1 MFCQGELPVLLQL
14 ETTSLLIFT
23 AKVLQLVLHLQ
34 PHVGRV
40 FWARRGEL
48 GDASGWEPCTNAR
61 TSHVEVTLPLLL
73 QIKPVVS
80 QYLKQKKLPY
90 NEDTYASRLRLFLQR
105 YEELMVHAPPIT
117 ELVGIQ

>member
-1 MFCQGELPVLLQL
+1 MPQAGN
-14 ETTSLLIFT
+14 
-23 AKVLQLVLHLQ
+23 LVQMPGH
-34 PHVGRV
+34 P
-40 FWARRGEL
+40 ARR
-48 GDASGWEPCTNAR
+48 R
-61 TSHVEVTLPLLL
+61 LPLPL

-90 NEDTYASRLRLFLQR
+90 NEDTYASRLRLFLRR